1 MTTTTAGPVTV
12 TGFEAEYAAL
22 GRYLDEHPEIAD
34 LLSHVHSLPVRGHTP
49 AERHA
54 ELERIAGLLGA
65 EVRPGAPGFSSACV
79 RFGRVVVEVHTSAT
93 GFSPPLSVP
102 SANLQAVAA

>member
-1 MTTTTAGPVTV
+1 MTITADPPAGI
-12 TGFEAEYAAL
+12 AADYMAL
-22 GRYLDEHPEIAD
+22 ALWLADHPEIAD
-34 LLSHVHSLPVRGHTP
+34 LLSHIHSLPVRGHTP